1 MGIIYIY
8 KSKTQNSN
16 LWQTQTKSRKKNT
29 KIRIIRVFGSQQLD
43 FKIENNIIALRLGIG

>member
-16 LWQTQTKSRKKNT
+16 LWQTQTKSRMKNT